1 MTLAFNR
8 QFIAKRFDCS
18 LMKQELE
25 WIKQKDMIVRIL
37 DIPTTLIDFKDQT
50 CVLEMVNNILIE
62 VLGAVAEQER
72 KKAKQRQAQSI
83 AAMPVADGKK
93 VPSKTGR
100 GFDRSKAEIGPVE

>member
-1 MTLAFNR
+1 
-8 QFIAKRFDCS
+8 
-18 LMKQELE
+18 MKQELE

-72 KKAKQRQAQSI
+72 KKAKQRQA
-83 AAMPVADGKK
+83 
-93 VPSKTGR
+93 
-100 GFDRSKAEIGPVE
+100 